1 MIKSQKEVSSMDQ
14 EKIGRFIASLRKEKG
29 LTQAQLAERLG
40 ISDRAVS
47 KWETGRSM
55 PDSSIM
61 LELCDIL
68 GITVNDLLTGR
79 KTTMENYKEIAEKN
93 LIEMRRSEERS
104 NRAMLRLEVV
114 IGLISALTMFICLM
128 TAAFADV
135 SDVWAGILAAFG
147 VLQFLVGGMFCFY
160 IEKAAGYYECA
171 ECGYR
176 YEPEFI
182 PSMLAPHM
190 GRTKRMKCPKC
201 GKKSW
206 QKKVITKER

>member
-1 MIKSQKEVSSMDQ
+1 MDQ
-14 EKIGRFIASLRKEKG
+14 IKIGKFISACRKEKG

-47 KWETGRSM
+47 KWETGKSL

-79 KTTMENYKEIAEKN
+79 KTTMENYKELAEKN
-93 LIEMRRSEERS
+93 LLMMRQSEERS
-104 NRAMLRLEVV
+104 NKAMLRLEVV
-114 IGLISALTMFICLM
+114 IGVISGLAMVICIM
-128 TAAFADV
+128 AAAFAGV
-135 SDVWAGILAAFG
+135 SDTWVGILVAFG
-147 VLQFLVGGMFCFY
+147 GIQFLVGAMFCFY

-171 ECGYR
+171 ECGHR
-176 YEPEFI
+176 YEPDFI
-182 PSMLAPHM
+182 PSMFAPHM
-190 GRTKRMKCPKC
+190 GRTKHMRCPKC

-206 QKKVITKER
+206 QKKVLTRETEPDNE

>member
-93 LIEMRRSEERS
+93 LLEMRKNEERS
-104 NRAMLRLEVV
+104 NRSMLRLEVV
-114 IGLISALTMFICLM
+114 IGLISAPTMFICIL

-135 SDVWAGILAAFG
+135 SDIWAGILAGFG
-147 VLQFLVGGMFCFY
+147 VLQFLVGAMFCFY

-171 ECGYR
+171 ECGHR

-182 PSMLAPHM
+182 PSMFAPHM

-206 QKKVITKER
+206 QKKVITKY

>member
-1 MIKSQKEVSSMDQ
+1 MDMIT
-14 EKIGRFIASLRKEKG
+14 IGKFIASCRKEKG

-61 LELCDIL
+61 LELCDII

-93 LIEMRRSEERS
+93 LLMMRQSEERS
-104 NRAMLRLEVV
+104 NRTLLRLEVV
-114 IGLISALTMFICLM
+114 IGLISGLTLVLCIMAAALANVDNTWVAILTSFG
-128 TAAFADV
+128 
-135 SDVWAGILAAFG
+135 GI
-147 VLQFLVGGMFCFY
+147 QFLVAAMFCFY

-171 ECGYR
+171 ECGHR
-176 YEPEFI
+176 YEPELI
-182 PSMLAPHM
+182 PSMFAPHM

-201 GKKSW
+201 GKRSW
-206 QKKVITKER
+206 QKKVLVREEETE